1 MFDETRIPRRLPLLV
16 VPDGVLLPGASM
28 RFLAASPGS
37 LALVRNRLLSKGSLG
52 STVVGILP
60 KAPNTE
66 EDETSL
72 ENRVGAAAVVVQVTG
87 TTWPRPA
94 YSLLVTGLCR
104 IWVDRVLQQD
114 PFPLAVVTPMELAKV
129 PSCDDEHGKLL
140 TRMELF
146 KEKAFELLELMDNSL
161 PTVTRLRNMLNSL
174 PVEQLAD
181 LLASIV
187 KASYPERLDILNAVS
202 LEERFEKALPLLQ
215 RQIEGLKLVQ
225 EKKMKKMEDKA
236 AKPKRGL
243 IRVLGDVT
251 GSDWQAAEEG
261 EDDIEDLEKRLREL
275 DLPPKVVRTAAR
287 ELKRLRKMSPQMPEY
302 PMLRHYLELIA
313 ELPWST
319 SSQDRIDIAKARAD
333 LDSEHHALGTVKRR
347 ILEYLAVRKLNSGL
361 RGPILCFLGPP
372 GVGKTSIGKSIAKT
386 LGREFQ
392 RISLGGVSDQSDIR
406 GHRRTYIG
414 AMPGRIIQ
422 GLKAAGTN
430 NPVFLLDEIDKMT
443 VGIHGDP
450 AAALLEV
457 LDPEQNAN
465 FVDHYLN
472 VPFDLSQVLFIATAN
487 SLATLSRPLLDRMEI
502 IPLAGYSQED
512 KLPIAGGH
520 LLPRQMGEH
529 GIAAEQ
535 LHVPE
540 DSLKFIIGRY
550 TREAGVRSLERQL
563 ATLCRAVAVRL
574 AEEAEESDNNT
585 GVGANK
591 KRPVNN
597 MNMDEEQTEDA
608 QAMAAKRVAL
618 PLIVTE
624 EFVQTV
630 LGEPR
635 YEDELSGRL
644 GVPGVALGLAW
655 TTVGGETMVVEASRM
670 PAASSSSRPILSG
683 DMFGGGKLQLTGQL
697 GGVMQESAALA
708 LSWIRCNA
716 AKLGLDGAELLAHQD
731 IHLHF
736 PAGAVNKD
744 GPSAGVTIVTALV
757 SLLTERPVRQD
768 LAMTGEITLRGLV
781 LPVGGVRDKVL
792 AAHRVGLTT
801 VILPRK
807 NLKDL
812 KEVPEAVITA
822 MSVVGVDTLEEVLQ
836 AAFPAGFPLIF
847 NQNTFTELSKL

>member
-1 MFDETRIPRRLPLLV
+1 
-16 VPDGVLLPGASM
+16 
-28 RFLAASPGS
+28 
-37 LALVRNRLLSKGSLG
+37 
-52 STVVGILP
+52 
-60 KAPNTE
+60 
-66 EDETSL
+66 
-72 ENRVGAAAVVVQVTG
+72 
-87 TTWPRPA
+87 
-94 YSLLVTGLCR
+94 
-104 IWVDRVLQQD
+104 
-114 PFPLAVVTPMELAKV
+114 
-129 PSCDDEHGKLL
+129 
-140 TRMELF
+140 
-146 KEKAFELLELMDNSL
+146 
-161 PTVTRLRNMLNSL
+161 
-174 PVEQLAD
+174 
-181 LLASIV
+181 
-187 KASYPERLDILNAVS
+187 
-202 LEERFEKALPLLQ
+202 
-215 RQIEGLKLVQ
+215 
-225 EKKMKKMEDKA
+225 
-236 AKPKRGL
+236 
-243 IRVLGDVT
+243 
-251 GSDWQAAEEG
+251 
-261 EDDIEDLEKRLREL
+261 
-275 DLPPKVVRTAAR
+275 
-287 ELKRLRKMSPQMPEY
+287 
-302 PMLRHYLELIA
+302 MLRHYLELIA
-313 ELPWST
+313 DLPWST

-333 LDSEHHALGTVKRR
+333 LDTDHHAMATVKRR
-347 ILEYLAVRKLNSGL
+347 ILEYLAVRKLNPGL
-361 RGPILCFLGPP
+361 RGPILCFVGPP

-443 VGIHGDP
+443 VGVHGDP

-472 VPFDLSQVLFIATAN
+472 LPFDLSQVLFIATAN
-487 SLATLSRPLLDRMEI
+487 SLGTMSQPLLDRMEI

-512 KLPIAGGH
+512 KLPIASCH

-529 GIAAEQ
+529 GIAGAQ

-540 DSLKFIIGRY
+540 ASLKFVISRY

-563 ATLCRAVAVRL
+563 ATLCRAVAVKL
-574 AEEAEESDNNT
+574 AEEAEAAAHRSTDDKMPIT
-585 GVGANK
+585 
-591 KRPVNN
+591 N

-608 QAMAAKRVAL
+608 RAMAARRVEL

-624 EFVQTV
+624 DFVQNV

-635 YEDELSGRL
+635 YDEELSGRL

-655 TTVGGETMVVEASRM
+655 TAVGGETMVVEASRM
-670 PAASSSSRPILSG
+670 PASSRHNLAG
-683 DMFGGGKLQLTGQL
+683 DNGNGSQLQLTGQL

-736 PAGAVNKD
+736 PAGAVSKD

-812 KEVPEAVITA
+812 KDVPEAVVGR
-822 MSVVGVDTLEEVLQ
+822 MSVVGVETLEEVLQ
-836 AAFPAGFPLIF
+836 AAFPASFPIIF

>member
-1 MFDETRIPRRLPLLV
+1 
-16 VPDGVLLPGASM
+16 
-28 RFLAASPGS
+28 
-37 LALVRNRLLSKGSLG
+37 
-52 STVVGILP
+52 
-60 KAPNTE
+60 
-66 EDETSL
+66 
-72 ENRVGAAAVVVQVTG
+72 
-87 TTWPRPA
+87 
-94 YSLLVTGLCR
+94 
-104 IWVDRVLQQD
+104 
-114 PFPLAVVTPMELAKV
+114 
-129 PSCDDEHGKLL
+129 
-140 TRMELF
+140 
-146 KEKAFELLELMDNSL
+146 
-161 PTVTRLRNMLNSL
+161 
-174 PVEQLAD
+174 
-181 LLASIV
+181 
-187 KASYPERLDILNAVS
+187 
-202 LEERFEKALPLLQ
+202 
-215 RQIEGLKLVQ
+215 
-225 EKKMKKMEDKA
+225 
-236 AKPKRGL
+236 
-243 IRVLGDVT
+243 
-251 GSDWQAAEEG
+251 
-261 EDDIEDLEKRLREL
+261 
-275 DLPPKVVRTAAR
+275 
-287 ELKRLRKMSPQMPEY
+287 
-302 PMLRHYLELIA
+302 MLRHYLELIA

-319 SSQDRIDIAKARAD
+319 SSQDHIEIAKARAD
-333 LDSEHHALGTVKRR
+333 LDSDHHALSTVKRR
-347 ILEYLAVRKLNSGL
+347 ILEYLAVRKLNPGL
-361 RGPILCFLGPP
+361 RGPILCFVGPP

-414 AMPGRIIQ
+414 SMPGRIIQ

-502 IPLAGYSQED
+502 ISLAGYSQED
-512 KLPIAGGH
+512 KLPIASSH
-520 LLPRQMGEH
+520 LLPRQMAEH
-529 GIAAEQ
+529 GIPVAR
-535 LHVPE
+535 LHVP
-540 DSLKFIIGRY
+540 DTSLKFIISRY

-563 ATLCRAVAVRL
+563 ATLCRAVAVKL
-574 AEEAEESDNNT
+574 ADEGTED
-585 GVGANK
+585 GDRGNK
-591 KRPVNN
+591 VPLTN

-608 QAMAAKRVAL
+608 RALAEKQSEL
-618 PLIVTE
+618 PLVITM
-624 EFVQTV
+624 EFIQTV

-635 YEDELSGRL
+635 YDEELSGRL
-644 GVPGVALGLAW
+644 GVSGVALGLAW
-655 TTVGGETMVVEASRM
+655 TAVGGETMVVEASRM
-670 PAASSSSRPILSG
+670 PTSRRSDNGCEGGSG
-683 DMFGGGKLQLTGQL
+683 GQLRLTGQL

-716 AKLGLDGAELLAHQD
+716 AKLGLDGAELLAQQE

-736 PAGAVNKD
+736 PAGAVSKD

-757 SLLTERPVRQD
+757 SLLTERPIRQD

-812 KEVPEAVITA
+812 KEVPLSVVGA

-836 AAFPAGFPLIF
+836 AAFPGGFPLIF
-847 NQNTFTELSKL
+847 NQSTFTELSKL